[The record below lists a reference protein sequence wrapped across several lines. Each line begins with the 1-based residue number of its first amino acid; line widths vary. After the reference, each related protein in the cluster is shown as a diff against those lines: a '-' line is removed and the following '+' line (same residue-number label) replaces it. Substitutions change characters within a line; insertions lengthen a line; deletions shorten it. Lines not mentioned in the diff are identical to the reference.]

1 MCVSEFF
8 WKPWSRSFPVTD
20 GCFTQHQTLCG
31 DVALSDIDGVVSSRL
46 PGLIQ
51 LGNLPVRATATK
63 HAGQVWLCALSEI
76 DITSRSISN
85 QRFRKVNAQ
94 SLQSKVTDSRG
105 QLCPPPRCD
114 CCFKELS
121 DSLTSLYSTAPT
133 PLLCKLHLLPSPLS
147 FLLFSFLSHS
157 D

>member
-1 MCVSEFF
+1 M
-8 WKPWSRSFPVTD
+8 TD
-20 GCFTQHQTLCG
+20 GCCTRHQALWKG
-31 DVALSDIDGVVSSRL
+31 NAALSDTNGVVSSRL
-46 PGLIQ
+46 PVFFIQ

-63 HAGQVWLCALSEI
+63 HAGQVWLCALAEI
-76 DITSRSISN
+76 DITPWSISN
-85 QRFRKVNAQ
+85 QAASEKVNAQ
-94 SLQSKVTDSRG
+94 LLQSKVRASRG
-105 QLCPPPRCD
+105 RPRPPPRCD

-133 PLLCKLHLLPSPLS
+133 RLLCKLHLLPPPPRS